1 MINIDST
8 CNSSFEALVAY
19 NTLPLKLSLLG
30 SSPRCIFIF
39 VNNRFLLQNY
49 FFWLPISLVSFVCG
63 VSWFF
68 KFAAHS
74 KRFCL
79 CFYFSPL
86 FSVVDSSRQC
96 PAEVIVST
104 AAASSFLLLKN
115 HMVVNLKYWFALN
128 FFSIFLLDEFLLS
141 FLYVLRLCFLS
152 VFIFWMHCPPHL

>member
-1 MINIDST
+1 MK
-8 CNSSFEALVAY
+8 E
-19 NTLPLKLSLLG
+19 KMLSLCF
-30 SSPRCIFIF
+30 SPSCSI
-39 VNNRFLLQNY
+39 
-49 FFWLPISLVSFVCG
+49 PISLVSFVCG

-104 AAASSFLLLKN
+104 AAASSSFLLLKN
-115 HMVVNLKYWFALN
+115 HMVVNLKYWLRWIF
-128 FFSIFLLDEFLLS
+128 FFSIFFIGWVSSFVFIRSEIVFPFRLHLLDALSSAFVIQYARSASYNNVAQIKWTAMGMNILLKR
-141 FLYVLRLCFLS
+141 Y
-152 VFIFWMHCPPHL
+152 M

>member
-1 MINIDST
+1 MSKVMK
-8 CNSSFEALVAY
+8 E
-19 NTLPLKLSLLG
+19 KMLSLCF
-30 SSPRCIFIF
+30 SPSCSI
-39 VNNRFLLQNY
+39 
-49 FFWLPISLVSFVCG
+49 PISLVSFVCG

-104 AAASSFLLLKN
+104 AAASSSFLLLKN
-115 HMVVNLKYWFALN
+115 HMVVNLKYWLRWI
-128 FFSIFLLDEFLLS
+128 FFFNIFYWMS
-141 FLYVLRLCFLS
+141 FFFRFYTFWDCVSFPSSSFGCIVLRICNPIRKKCELQ
-152 VFIFWMHCPPHL
+152 